1 MSITRFAAVGSWTIH
16 HRLEGQFANAMI
28 TGIPLVFINSLGSD
42 LRIWDGVIPYF
53 AEDFPIIRY
62 DKRGHGLSD
71 CPPGPYT
78 LRDHTTDLAALLTGL
93 EVPSAILIGV
103 SVGGMIALDFA
114 HQHPAR
120 VHALVLC
127 DTGAKIGTADA
138 WTERSTIVRQN
149 GLAPIAPLILGRW
162 FSHSFSTREPATY
175 RGYTNM
181 LTRTPAEGYAA
192 TCEALRDADLREVVQ
207 RITVPTLVLCGDE
220 DMATPPSLGQA
231 LAAALP
237 NARFQL
243 IYQAGHLP
251 SIEQPRAVAAAMRQF
266 FKELHYV

>member
-1 MSITRFAAVGSWTIH
+1 MSITRFAAVGSWSIH
-16 HRLEGQFANAMI
+16 HRLEGQFINAML

-53 AEDFPIIRY
+53 GEDFPIVRY

-78 LRDHTTDLAALLTGL
+78 LRDHTTDLAGLLTVL

-114 HQHPAR
+114 HQYPQR

-127 DTGAKIGTADA
+127 DTGAQIGTAEA
-138 WTERSTIVRQN
+138 WSERSAIVRQE
-149 GLAPIAPLILGRW
+149 GLASIAPLILGRW
-162 FSHSFSTREPATY
+162 FSRSFSTGEPATY
-175 RGYTNM
+175 RGYYNM

-192 TCEALRDADLREVVQ
+192 TCEALRDADLRNVVKS
-207 RITVPTLVLCGDE
+207 ITVPSLVLCGDE
-220 DMATPPSLGQA
+220 DIATPPTLGQE
-231 LAAALP
+231 LATTLP
-237 NARFQL
+237 NANFQL

-251 SIEQPRAVAAAMRQF
+251 SIEQPRAVATAIKQF
-266 FKELHYV
+266 FKELQYV

>member
-1 MSITRFAAVGSWTIH
+1 MSITRFAAVDSLVIH
-16 HRLEGQFANAMI
+16 HRLEGQFANALI
-28 TGIPLVFINSLGSD
+28 SGIPLVFVNSLGSD

-53 AEDFPIIRY
+53 AEDFPIVRY

-78 LRDHTTDLAALLTGL
+78 LRDHTTDLAGLLTLL
-93 EVPSAILIGV
+93 EVSSAILVGV

-114 HQHPAR
+114 HQYPER

-127 DTGAKIGTADA
+127 DTGAKISTADA
-138 WTERSTIVRQN
+138 WTERITIVRRE
-149 GLAPIAPLILGRW
+149 GLIPIAPLIVGRW
-162 FSHSFSTREPATY
+162 FSHAFSTMAPATY
-175 RGYTNM
+175 RGYYNM

-207 RITVPTLVLCGDE
+207 SITAPALVLCGNE
-220 DMATPPSLGQA
+220 DIATPPSLGQE
-231 LAAALP
+231 LAATMP

-251 SIEQPRAVAAAMRQF
+251 SIEQPRAVAAAMKQF
-266 FKELHYV
+266 FKELRYV

>member
-1 MSITRFAAVGSWTIH
+1 MSITRFAAVDSRTIH
-16 HRLEGQFANAMI
+16 HRLDGQFTNALL

-42 LRIWDGVIPYF
+42 LRIWDGVISYF
-53 AEDFPIIRY
+53 AEDFPIVRY

-78 LRDHTTDLAALLTGL
+78 LRDHTQDLAGLLAVL

-114 HQHPAR
+114 HQYPER

-127 DTGAKIGTADA
+127 DTGARIGTADA
-138 WTERSTIVRQN
+138 WTERSTLVRQE
-149 GLAPIAPLILGRW
+149 GLAAIAPLILGRW
-162 FSHSFSTREPATY
+162 FSQSFSTVAPATY
-175 RGYTNM
+175 CGYSNM

-192 TCEALRDADLREVVQ
+192 TCEALRDADLREVVKS
-207 RITVPTLVLCGDE
+207 IHVPALVLCGEE
-220 DMATPPSLGQA
+220 DMATPPALGRE
-231 LAAALP
+231 LAVALP

-251 SIEQPRAVAAAMRQF
+251 SIEQPRAVAAAMKQF